1 MEIFLSLGSGIF
13 LDKNDRKRNFLQ
25 VRMIQLIKRC
35 LFWKMRALSTA
46 IERWNF
52 SGEMGIE
59 FKLFLPAAFATS
71 VVKIA
76 QLIAAM
82 YVRWENY
89 IKIFVLFG
97 SREICW
103 DIFGLNWD
111 GILWFE
117 VGF

>member
-82 YVRWENY
+82 YVR
-89 IKIFVLFG
+89 
-97 SREICW
+97 
-103 DIFGLNWD
+103 
-111 GILWFE
+111 
-117 VGF
+117 